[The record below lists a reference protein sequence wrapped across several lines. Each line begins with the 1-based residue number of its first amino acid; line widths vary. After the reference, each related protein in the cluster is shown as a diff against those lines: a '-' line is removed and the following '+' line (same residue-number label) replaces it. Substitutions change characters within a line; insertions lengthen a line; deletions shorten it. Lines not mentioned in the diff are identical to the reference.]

1 MVLQGFGVLLQVE
14 IGIAQ
19 LAVDGTESL
28 QVLCPHLHGCFEEG
42 CPSFEVPCLTQTL
55 SFQGQLQA
63 RCFHSAKSKILTFRD
78 FRLSVPMSPCG
89 IKKPTQL
96 TASRKTPARETEA
109 PRATNCT
116 CEQPQA
122 ALEFMVGSRTRSSCH
137 PAPALHA
144 GILSIASALLP
155 GGAKASHPGCLCL
168 CCFLRGTERAAKAQH
183 LLTGY
188 QSNAG
193 LHRTPWLSS
202 RAAFH

>member
-42 CPSFEVPCLTQTL
+42 CPSFEVPCLTQAL

-63 RCFHSAKSKILTFRD
+63 RCFHSAKSKIPTFRD
-78 FRLSVPMSPCG
+78 FRPGVPMSPCG

-137 PAPALHA
+137 PAPTLRA
-144 GILSIASALLP
+144 GILSIAWHLLFFQGVPKPHTQAACVYAASSGEQRGQPKPSISSLDTRATPGCTELP
-155 GGAKASHPGCLCL
+155 G
-168 CCFLRGTERAAKAQH
+168 
-183 LLTGY
+183 
-188 QSNAG
+188 
-193 LHRTPWLSS
+193 
-202 RAAFH
+202 